1 MSYGRS
7 DDFTY
12 SGYYMH
18 IYHVSLPITYM
29 VQIPSMAINNNR
41 KLEFTTEYAKNG
53 DDYRKKLR
61 SQNRNKF
68 DEFMY
73 AIKILPRP

>member
-1 MSYGRS
+1 
-7 DDFTY
+7 
-12 SGYYMH
+12 
-18 IYHVSLPITYM
+18 M

-73 AIKILPRP
+73 AINILPRP

>member
-1 MSYGRS
+1 
-7 DDFTY
+7 
-12 SGYYMH
+12 
-18 IYHVSLPITYM
+18 M